1 MDEAEDGPSA
11 LEKIQNNQYDVVLL
25 DIKMPKM
32 DGLEVLEK
40 AREVSPDTSYIMISG
55 HGNIETAVE
64 ATKKGAFDFIS
75 KPPDLNRLLITVRNA
90 MDKNNLVTETKIL
103 KRKVGTTREIIGD
116 SESIQKIK
124 DTIERVAPTDARILI
139 TGENGT
145 GKELVARWIHERSN
159 RNKSALVEV
168 NCAAIPSELIESE
181 LFGHEKGAFTS
192 AMKQRIG

>member
-1 MDEAEDGPSA
+1 MPNILLVDDEKSIRKTLREILEYEKYKVDEAEDGPSA

-103 KRKVGTTREIIGD
+103 KRKVGLENKREKNRIPA
-116 SESIQKIK
+116 
-124 DTIERVAPTDARILI
+124 DTKRHRLFRILYQAKPYFS
-139 TGENGT
+139 E
-145 GKELVARWIHERSN
+145 K
-159 RNKSALVEV
+159 KSCLQ
-168 NCAAIPSELIESE
+168 I
-181 LFGHEKGAFTS
+181 
-192 AMKQRIG
+192 